1 MSIPLPAHDAAPW
14 LAPAVWLVARGTLLL
29 AAAALAAALMRRRPA
44 AARHLVWGL
53 AMVSLLALPALSLVL
68 PHWELAFVSVDAI
81 RPALLVP
88 GARAAALAALPWGT
102 IALALWAVGA
112 LIALVRLVVAQ
123 AAVRA
128 LASRAKPVVD
138 GEWKERMDSAAR
150 ELGVTRRV
158 RLLRASGGAMPMT
171 WGIVRAAVL
180 LPAEADGWTAERQR
194 VVLLHELAHV
204 ARRDCLWQLVA
215 SLACAMYWFHPGAW
229 WAAHRMREEREQA
242 CDDRVLAAGTR
253 ASDYAGHLLAV
264 ARAFRPARLT
274 AAAAVGM
281 AARSQLE
288 DRVVAVLDGAR
299 ARGSVSARVALACAA
314 IGALALLPLAA
325 AAPSVRVA
333 AEAPRRAPVIA
344 SATKDEAPP
353 QRRRPADRRPARM
366 EPSRVP
372 LASAAPGRPAST
384 MVADATPGPSIGPEL
399 RVTYDVNLADLW
411 AAARDGD
418 PDARR
423 GAAWGVGQT
432 EPRLAASPAARSA
445 REYDFRFNGALGV
458 DEYRPR
464 PSEPAR
470 APTGTGRAIQPP
482 RTARKAPE
490 PRAVERPVRILSE
503 PHEPDTLPAI
513 GGPHPPETPQSYL

>member
-29 AAAALAAALMRRRPA
+29 GAAALAAALMRRRSA

-53 AMVSLLALPALSLVL
+53 AMVSLLALPALSLVM

-81 RPALLVP
+81 HPALLVP
-88 GARAAALAALPWGT
+88 GARAAALAALPWET
-102 IALALWAVGA
+102 MALALWAAGA
-112 LIALVRLVVAQ
+112 LIALVRLAVAQ
-123 AAVRA
+123 AAVRV
-128 LASRAKPVVD
+128 LARRAQPIAG
-138 GEWKERMDSAAR
+138 GEWKERMESAAR
-150 ELGVTRRV
+150 ELGITRAV
-158 RLLRASGGAMPMT
+158 PLLRASGGAMPMT
-171 WGIVRAAVL
+171 WGILRPAVL

-204 ARRDCLWQLVA
+204 ARRDCLWQLAA
-215 SLACAMYWFHPGAW
+215 SLGCAMYWFHPGAW

-299 ARGSVSARVALACAA
+299 ARDSVSARVALACAA
-314 IGALALLPLAA
+314 VGALALLPLAA
-325 AAPSVRVA
+325 ATPSVRVD
-333 AEAPRRAPVIA
+333 AEAPRPAPAIA
-344 SATKDEAPP
+344 VSTDDHARP
-353 QRRRPADRRPARM
+353 QPRPSADRRPSRP
-366 EPSRVP
+366 EPSPAP
-372 LASAAPGRPAST
+372 LASAAPASPAAAL
-384 MVADATPGPSIGPEL
+384 VRDAATGPSAGPEL
-399 RVTYDVNLADLW
+399 PLAYELNLADLW

-423 GAAWGVGQT
+423 GATWGVREAEQ
-432 EPRLAASPAARSA
+432 RLAASSAARSA
-445 REYDFRFNGALGV
+445 REYDFRFNGALDL

-464 PSEPAR
+464 QSEPQR
-470 APTGTGRAIQPP
+470 VPTGTGRAIQPP

-490 PRAVERPVRILSE
+490 PRRENPPVRILSDA
-503 PHEPDTLPAI
+503 HEPDTLPAI
-513 GGPHPPETPQSYL
+513 GGPHAPETPQVQ

>member
-1 MSIPLPAHDAAPW
+1 
-14 LAPAVWLVARGTLLL
+14 
-29 AAAALAAALMRRRPA
+29 
-44 AARHLVWGL
+44 
-53 AMVSLLALPALSLVL
+53 MVSLLALPALSLVL
-68 PHWELAFVSVDAI
+68 PQWELAFVSVDAI

-102 IALALWAVGA
+102 IALSLWAAGA

-128 LASRAKPVVD
+128 LAGRA
-138 GEWKERMDSAAR
+138 GRITGGQWQERMESAAR
-150 ELGVTRRV
+150 ELGVTRPV

-171 WGIVRAAVL
+171 WGVLRPAVL

-215 SLACAMYWFHPGAW
+215 SLGCALYWFHPGAW

-299 ARGSVSARVALACAA
+299 ARDSVSARVALACAA
-314 IGALALLPLAA
+314 AGALALLPLAA
-325 AAPSVRVA
+325 AAPSVRVDA
-333 AEAPRRAPVIA
+333 DAPRHVPAVA
-344 SATKDEAPP
+344 AATKRGTLP
-353 QRRRPADRRPARM
+353 QPRRPADRRRGRT
-366 EPSRVP
+366 EPSPAP
-372 LASAAPGRPAST
+372 LASAAP
-384 MVADATPGPSIGPEL
+384 ATPANARVRDAMPRPSIGPEL
-399 RVTYDVNLADLW
+399 QVAYDVNLADLW

-423 GAAWGVGQT
+423 GATWGVGQA
-432 EPRLAASPAARSA
+432 EQRLAVSPVARSA
-445 REYDFRFNGALGV
+445 REYDFRFNGALGL

-464 PSEPAR
+464 ATGPSSPRARPAR
-470 APTGTGRAIQPP
+470 HPRRARSSARCASSPTRTSRTRCPPSAARTPP
-482 RTARKAPE
+482 RRRRFSRFHGALGTALVV
-490 PRAVERPVRILSE
+490 AV
-503 PHEPDTLPAI
+503 PAI
-513 GGPHPPETPQSYL
+513 ARHPGRGAVSFSS